1 MYCPLW
7 IKLKVLNTCVNAAL
21 LYGSETWGL
30 YSTASVE
37 RLHRKACKI
46 ALGVRENTPNNIVY
60 IETGQKPLTAA
71 IKARQFNFWL
81 GIQKDMSNHPDSPIT
96 ILIKSAIDANI
107 PYVMYYCNL
116 VTEYTSS
123 GDIHH
128 KLTNEFK
135 NMTHDLFHTN
145 LVNDTGGKLGTY
157 LRINPTLCTPLSSTE
172 PIYYETDRVM
182 ISRHRTGSHNL
193 KIETGRWARIPRDDR
208 HCKCGPIVQTIDH
221 VVLDCEMLKQY
232 KLDNITDI
240 ESFFNHDS
248 AAQFLRHINIIL

>member
-1 MYCPLW
+1 MYVCVYVYVCM
-7 IKLKVLNTCVNAAL
+7 LKVLNTCVNAAL

-71 IKARQFNFWL
+71 IKARQFDFWL

-157 LRINPTLCTPLSSTE
+157 LRINPTLCTPVK
-172 PIYYETDRVM
+172 Y
-182 ISRHRTGSHNL
+182 
-193 KIETGRWARIPRDDR
+193 
-208 HCKCGPIVQTIDH
+208 
-221 VVLDCEMLKQY
+221 
-232 KLDNITDI
+232 
-240 ESFFNHDS
+240 
-248 AAQFLRHINIIL
+248 